1 MPLSE
6 TIVNLAFLLF
16 AVTAVGGAIGVALSQ
31 NIVRSAFSL
40 LMVLFSAAALY
51 ALMKVDFIFAVQ
63 ILVYVGGILVLIIFA
78 VMLTHKI
85 VDVNVSNESTP
96 TLWAAAATAA
106 LLAMLVGVA
115 LFTHE
120 WRAAPPGTA
129 KLPDNVPVTR
139 ILGEALMTTYLYPF
153 EIISVLLLACLI
165 GAAYLARK
173 EVKD

>member
-1 MPLSE
+1 MSE
-6 TIVNLAFLLF
+6 SILNLVFLVF
-16 AVTAVGGAIGVALSQ
+16 AVVAVAGAVAVALSQ

-40 LMVLFSAAALY
+40 LAVLFSVAALY
-51 ALMKVDFIFAVQ
+51 ALMKCDFIFVIQ
-63 ILVYVGGILVLIIFA
+63 VLVYVGGILVLIIFA

-96 TLWAAAATAA
+96 TAWAIVGTLC
-106 LLAMLVGVA
+106 LLTMLLLVVGTTHQWAMANKV
-115 LFTHE
+115 
-120 WRAAPPGTA
+120 
-129 KLPDNVPVTR
+129 LPA
-139 ILGEALMTTYLYPF
+139 ILDAEPITNLLGQALMGAYLYPF

>member
-1 MPLSE
+1 MSLEE
-6 TIVNLAFLLF
+6 TLVNGIFLLF
-16 AVTAVGGAIGVALSQ
+16 AVTAVGGGIAVAFSQ

-40 LMVLFSAAALY
+40 LGVLFSVAAMY
-51 ALMKVDFIFAVQ
+51 ALMKVDFIFATQ

-78 VMLTHKI
+78 IMLTHKI

-96 TLWAAAATAA
+96 TLWAAVGTLA
-106 LLAMLVGVA
+106 LLAMLVMVSVATKDWFTTPQTVKTPPNGVS
-115 LFTHE
+115 L
-120 WRAAPPGTA
+120 
-129 KLPDNVPVTR
+129 TR
-139 ILGEALMTTYLYPF
+139 LLGDALMTTYLYPF